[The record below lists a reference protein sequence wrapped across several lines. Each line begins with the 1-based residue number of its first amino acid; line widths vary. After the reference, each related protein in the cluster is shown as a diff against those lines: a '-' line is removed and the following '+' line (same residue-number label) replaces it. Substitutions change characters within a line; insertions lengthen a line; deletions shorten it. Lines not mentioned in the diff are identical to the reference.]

1 MTMVVEA
8 LPDRA
13 AATRER
19 LLLTALHLYAREG
32 LHAVSLR
39 RISTE
44 AGSRNSAAMHYHFHN
59 KLGVVRALVAM
70 IGGELGHIAAS
81 LRTAQSARRSLRDAC
96 RDTLRPLVLL
106 PARQAWGADGV
117 QFLSRL
123 VSEGDADI
131 AALVNAMFA
140 PFWRRLDGALAAQL
154 PDLPAR
160 VRRLRLMF
168 MSTNVFHGVAE
179 VAWLTHTPLGDL
191 SHFDEDSLLDHLV
204 DYLIGGLQ
212 APCLAQ
218 PDTRHTRPT
227 PHKRAH
233 HDRYRR

>member
-1 MTMVVEA
+1 MSARTA
-8 LPDRA
+8 PDKSTD
-13 AATRER
+13 TRER

-59 KLGVVRALVAM
+59 KLGVVQALVKM
-70 IGGELGHIAAS
+70 IARELGRIANS
-81 LRTAQSARRSLRDAC
+81 LRPEQSSKRSLRSAC

-106 PARQAWGADGV
+106 PARQIWGADGV
-117 QFLSRL
+117 HFLSRL
-123 VSEGDADI
+123 VSENDADI
-131 AALVNAMFA
+131 AAMINAMYA
-140 PFWRRLDGALAAQL
+140 PFWQRLDHALEEQL
-154 PDLPAR
+154 PELPAP

-168 MSTNVFHGVAE
+168 MSTNVLHGVAE

-191 SHFDEDSLLDHLV
+191 SHFDQDTLLDHLV

-212 APCLAQ
+212 APSRSAEN
-218 PDTRHTRPT
+218 P
-227 PHKRAH
+227 
-233 HDRYRR
+233 

>member
-1 MTMVVEA
+1 MPARST
-8 LPDRA
+8 LDKSPD
-13 AATRER
+13 TRER

-59 KLGVVRALVAM
+59 KLGVVQALVKLIAH
-70 IGGELGHIAAS
+70 ELGRIANTQ
-81 LRTAQSARRSLRDAC
+81 RPEKPPERSLRSAC
-96 RDTLRPLVLL
+96 RETLHPLVLL
-106 PARQAWGADGV
+106 PAQQSWGADGV

-123 VSEGDADI
+123 VSENDADI
-131 AALVNAMFA
+131 AAMVNAMYA
-140 PFWRRLDGALAAQL
+140 PFWQRLDHALEEQL
-154 PDLPAR
+154 PGLPAP

-168 MSTNVFHGVAE
+168 MSTNVLHGVAE

-191 SHFDEDSLLDHLV
+191 SHFDQDTLLDHLV

-212 APCLAQ
+212 APGLAADN
-218 PDTRHTRPT
+218 P
-227 PHKRAH
+227 
-233 HDRYRR
+233 